1 MSRVTG
7 SQVPCRAAGVPYN
20 RVENELELG
29 RHEGLVDHTK
39 NTSTGTP
46 AVASGG

>member
-1 MSRVTG
+1 VQLAFPTTG
-7 SQVPCRAAGVPYN
+7 F
-20 RVENELELG
+20 ENELELG
-29 RHEGLVDHTK
+29 RYEDLVDHTK